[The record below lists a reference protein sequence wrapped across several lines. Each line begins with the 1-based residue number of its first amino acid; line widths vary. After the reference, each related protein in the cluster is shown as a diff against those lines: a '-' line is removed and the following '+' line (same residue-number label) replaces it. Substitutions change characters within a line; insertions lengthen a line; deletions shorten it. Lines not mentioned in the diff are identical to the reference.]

1 MPEKEKEWLRS
12 HDRDPL
18 PVLPKHIVAARSA
31 STSAQAKKEGREG
44 GGMKVDEF
52 DDPFESAAPSVMGR
66 KSKSSSSGI
75 GKKRSRSSKG
85 NTEQDD
91 NDGDLELKKKKK
103 KKSFWKGR
111 NFWRGRKGG
120 GGGKGKGKHSRGIVY
135 QPGGGR

>member
-66 KSKSSSSGI
+66 KRKSSSSGI

-85 NTEQDD
+85 ETEQDD
-91 NDGDLELKKKKK
+91 DGDGDLELKKKKR

-120 GGGKGKGKHSRGIVY
+120 GGGGGKGKGIVY